1 MVKVMLDMGKLKKAS
16 NKELRKSVKLL
27 FSALQCE
34 STSKQRLV
42 YQRDKLQKENDELQ
56 MIINDLSS
64 VLEKHKIV

>member
-1 MVKVMLDMGKLKKAS
+1 MVIELDMGKLKKAS

-34 STSKQRLV
+34 AAGKSRLIA
-42 YQRDKLQKENDELQ
+42 QRDKLQKENDELQ

-64 VLEKHKIV
+64 VLEKHKII